1 MAEEHINQ
9 TFRLKTKEEIK
20 NYFIKDIDQNELMIT
35 KHKKVCITLNNNE
48 YFLILAS
55 MATGCA
61 SMATGCVANKR

>member
-20 NYFIKDIDQNELMIT
+20 NYFIKEIDQNELMIN

-55 MATGCA
+55 IATGCA